1 MLRLTW
7 TQPEDLVPHALRAA
21 RLDGVDVDDL
31 ADQWVAAGG
40 SLVAP
45 VSGATPDPAPPELR
59 ALGRTILSRV
69 DERDAPE
76 ELRRREPDDI
86 EQILALA
93 RPADSA
99 PTSLPLSTPAPAT
112 SRPQPA
118 TPATSLPLSTPAPVT
133 SRPQPPATPPTS
145 LTQPA
150 ATPPTSRSRPAGTP
164 AGSRPR
170 PAGTSATSLPRP
182 AAAPATSHVSPA
194 SDLADRI
201 HGAWL
206 GRAAGCLL
214 GKPVEK
220 IPREGIRAIAQS
232 TGNWPIAH
240 YFTEAGLDPAIAAR
254 YPWNRRSRPTSLA
267 ENIDGMPEDDDLNF
281 PLIALDLL
289 ERHGDA
295 FTTADVAQSWLVNL
309 PGGRV
314 FTAERIAYR
323 NLLDGYEPDVA
334 GAVGNPFR
342 DWIGAQ
348 IRADVHGWT
357 HPGDPLTAARL
368 AWTDARLTHGR
379 NGVYGAMFAAAA
391 CAAAV
396 VATDVTAVIEAG
408 LSVVPPES
416 RFAEAIN
423 MGTELGPLSTEDALD
438 RIHTR
443 YGDLHWV
450 HVLNNAAVLAFAL
463 THGDG
468 DYTRTITTAVTGG
481 WDTDSTG
488 ATAGSLV
495 GALTGAKA
503 LPAQWID
510 PLRNRLATS
519 IPGFDGIGFDT
530 LAARTMALVPK

>member
-21 RLDGVDVDDL
+21 HLDGVDVDDL
-31 ADQWVAAGG
+31 AQRWVAAGG

-45 VSGATPDPAPPELR
+45 VSGATPDPAPAELR
-59 ALGRTILSRV
+59 ALGRTILAQV
-69 DERDAPE
+69 DDREAPA
-76 ELRRREPDDI
+76 ELRRGEPDDLT
-86 EQILALA
+86 EILALA
-93 RPADSA
+93 RPAQRMA
-99 PTSLPLSTPAPAT
+99 PGAE
-112 SRPQPA
+112 
-118 TPATSLPLSTPAPVT
+118 
-133 SRPQPPATPPTS
+133 
-145 LTQPA
+145 
-150 ATPPTSRSRPAGTP
+150 
-164 AGSRPR
+164 
-170 PAGTSATSLPRP
+170 
-182 AAAPATSHVSPA
+182 
-194 SDLADRI
+194 LADRI

-232 TGNWPIAH
+232 TGNWPVAG
-240 YFTEAGLDPAIAAR
+240 YFTEIGLDPTIAAR

-289 ERHGDA
+289 ERHGDG
-295 FTTADVAQSWLVNL
+295 FTTDDVAQSWLANL

-323 NLLDGYEPDVA
+323 NLLDGYEPEVA

-348 IRADVHGWT
+348 IRTDVYGWT
-357 HPGDPLTAARL
+357 HPGDPATAARL
-368 AWTDARLTHGR
+368 AWTDARLSHGR

-396 VATDVTAVIEAG
+396 VATDVATVVDAG

-416 RFAEAIN
+416 RFAQAVAL
-423 MGTELGPLSTEDALD
+423 GAELGPLSTEDALD
-438 RIHTR
+438 RIHAR
-443 YGDLHWV
+443 YGELHWV
-450 HVLNNAAVLAFAL
+450 HVLGNAAVLAFAL
-463 THGDG
+463 THGAG
-468 DYTRTITTAVTGG
+468 DYQKTITTAVTGG

-488 ATAGSLV
+488 ATAGSV
-495 GALTGAKA
+495 AGALLGAKS
-503 LPAQWID
+503 LPAQWIE
-510 PLRNRLATS
+510 PLRNRLASTV
-519 IPGFDGIGFDT
+519 PGFDGIGFDT
-530 LAARTMALVPK
+530 LAARTLALAEKAS